1 MDKLKSLRRF
11 FGTQNMTVGSPLSCL
26 LKFSIPML
34 LGNFAQ
40 LLYGMAD
47 SIIVGRY
54 IGDAALSAI
63 GTSGP
68 IINLFLLLYMAIG
81 SGVSI
86 MVAQYFGAK
95 QTENLS
101 DTIGSSISLIIIS
114 TVFITAVATP
124 LTGTLMHLIK
134 APEESYKMAVSYATI
149 IFFGNFANGFFNIIS
164 GILRGLGE
172 VVLPLVALLIAVV
185 LNVGLDIWFVAGF
198 GMGVSGAALATIISQ
213 TVAFIICIT
222 KLLRMKHI
230 VKLSRKSLRPKKRF
244 IKQIIQLGV
253 PMGITQGIFALSMV
267 FVQSIINGMG
277 YLVAAACAAVMRV
290 DAFVVIPSQTY
301 NMAISTYTGQNIGAG
316 RMDRVVQGAKALLR
330 VSVGTAIVLIALL
343 LIFGRWMIGLFTTT
357 QEVIDMGIRFITIMI
372 PGYLIISISQSFNGV
387 IRGAGDTVATMWITI
402 LTNVVVRVPLAFILA
417 KLTASEIFPGG
428 NPNVLF
434 YTLIGAFCINLVLTL
449 LYYKKRKWRNKAIV

>member
-1 MDKLKSLRRF
+1 M
-11 FGTQNMTVGSPLSCL
+11 
-26 LKFSIPML
+26 
-34 LGNFAQ
+34 
-40 LLYGMAD
+40 
-47 SIIVGRY
+47 
-54 IGDAALSAI
+54 
-63 GTSGP
+63 
-68 IINLFLLLYMAIG
+68 
-81 SGVSI
+81 
-86 MVAQYFGAK
+86 
-95 QTENLS
+95 
-101 DTIGSSISLIIIS
+101 
-114 TVFITAVATP
+114 
-124 LTGTLMHLIK
+124 
-134 APEESYKMAVSYATI
+134 
-149 IFFGNFANGFFNIIS
+149 
-164 GILRGLGE
+164 
-172 VVLPLVALLIAVV
+172 VLPLVALLIAVV

-449 LYYKKRKWRNKAIV
+449 LYYKKGKWRNKAIV